1 MLIAIANAKGGTAKT
16 TSSVYLALA
25 ATVHGEKALVLDA
38 DSQDSAS
45 TWADAAEDEGQPL
58 PFEVVATKLSTIAKA
73 VKRDARER
81 DVWRFIDCPP
91 SGIML
96 DKAIEAADF
105 TIIPTSESSLD
116 LTQAW
121 QTYYAIKDSVPA
133 AVLIVKSE
141 TNTTMH
147 RDTLEALD
155 KAETP
160 RFESIVKKRQEIV
173 KSNGHRPKKLFEYAD
188 VYSELRKELGI

>member
-1 MLIAIANAKGGTAKT
+1 
-16 TSSVYLALA
+16 
-25 ATVHGEKALVLDA
+25 
-38 DSQDSAS
+38 
-45 TWADAAEDEGQPL
+45 
-58 PFEVVATKLSTIAKA
+58 
-73 VKRDARER
+73 
-81 DVWRFIDCPP
+81 
-91 SGIML
+91 ML

-141 TNTTMH
+141 MNTTMH

-155 KAETP
+155 KAKTP

-188 VYSELRKELGI
+188 VYSELRKELGL